1 MSNLSELFPAGA
13 GKEVS
18 FVASGAIATGD
29 TVILNSDGTVT
40 AVAGAAFSQGSEA
53 TFDSSNN
60 FDDSASVYDT
70 AGNRVVIAYRN
81 GDNSYAVVGTVS
93 GTSISFGTPV
103 QWHSANSPAR
113 NLAMTYDSGQD
124 KIVIAFKDESV
135 GNYGTAIVGNV
146 TSNSVSFGS
155 KTVFH
160 SGSVTYPDIDYDS
173 GEGKVVVYYPGT
185 SGYGQAKVGTVS
197 STSISFGSAVTFT
210 TTTNAEAISAVYDS
224 NAGKHLVAFRDS
236 SLGDSKVATVS
247 GTSISFGSAT
257 AFDNRAT
264 STRGRPMAF
273 DSGNNKVV
281 IFFRDSDDSKLCA
294 IVGTISGTSVTY
306 GDETKTELIVN
317 GSEIEPGTAIYDSSA
332 ERVSLVFYNNNADKV
347 YLLSGDVSG
356 TSIAFASAVE
366 LNGAE
371 PGRYPQMTY
380 DPDTEQAAVS
390 YSDTNNSPRPK
401 AVMVKTPYTNVTN
414 DNFLG
419 ISKGAIS
426 SAASGSITI
435 KGGVSGDVSGLT
447 PNTTY
452 YVQNDGSL
460 GTTSTGTVLAGRA
473 LSATSI
479 DLDYST

>member
-18 FVASGAIATGD
+18 FVASGTIATGD
-29 TVILNSDGTVT
+29 TVILNSDGTVS
-40 AVAGAAFSQGSEA
+40 AVDGVAFSQGSEA

-70 AGNRVVIAYRN
+70 TGNRVVIAYRN

-103 QWHSANSPAR
+103 AWHSANSAA
-113 NLAMTYDSGQD
+113 LQIAMTYDSGQD
-124 KIVIAFKDESV
+124 RIVIAFKDESV

-155 KTVFH
+155 KTVFY
-160 SGSVTYPDIDYDS
+160 SAGVSYPEINYDS
-173 GEGKVVVYYPGT
+173 GQGKVVVYYPGT
-185 SGYGQAKVGTVS
+185 SGYGQARVGTVS
-197 STSISFGSAVTFT
+197 GTSISFGSAVNFT
-210 TTTNAEAISAVYDS
+210 SGTNVEAISAVYDS

-236 SLGDSKVATVS
+236 TNGDSKVATVS

-257 AFDNRAT
+257 TFDSGAT
-264 STRGRPMAF
+264 STRARPVAF
-273 DSGNNKVV
+273 DSTNNKVV
-281 IFFRDSDDSKLCA
+281 IFYRNSSGVLSA
-294 IVGTISGTSVTY
+294 RVGTISGTSVSY
-306 GDETKTELIVN
+306 GDEVATSFTVS
-317 GSEIEPGTAIYDSSA
+317 GSEIEPGTATYDSSA
-332 ERVSLVFYNNNADKV
+332 GRVSLVFYSNTLTKT
-347 YLLSGDVSG
+347 YLLSGQVSG
-356 TSIAFASAVE
+356 TSISFLSPAE
-366 LNGAE
+366 LNGGD

-380 DPDTEQAAVS
+380 DPDTQQAAVS

-401 AVMVKTPYTNVTN
+401 AVMVKTPYTNVTS

-426 SAASGSITI
+426 NAASGSITI
-435 KGGVSGDVSGLT
+435 KGGVSSDVSGLT
-447 PNTTY
+447 PNTAY

-460 GTTSTGTVLAGRA
+460 GTTSTGAVLAGRA